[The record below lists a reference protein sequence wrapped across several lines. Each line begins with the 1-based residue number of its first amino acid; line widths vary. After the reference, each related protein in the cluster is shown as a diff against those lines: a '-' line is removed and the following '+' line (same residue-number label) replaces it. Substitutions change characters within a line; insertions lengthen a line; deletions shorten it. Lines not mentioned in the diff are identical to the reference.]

1 MQKKYTVSSSP
12 HLRDNVSTRRVKQ
25 YVCIELIPAGLAG
38 VWFFGLR
45 AAILIAVS
53 VVSAVFSEWFYCKH
67 AKRGN
72 PIGDF
77 SAVVTGLLVAYNLPA
92 SAPWWL
98 AAIGSA
104 IAIILVKQFFGGIG
118 QNFMNPALAA
128 RAILLASWATLMTA
142 WVAPQGGNWMAGM
155 GGAVDAV
162 SSATPLQAQ
171 AGTYSLFDLF
181 IGNCP
186 GTCLLYTSDA
196 ADDS

>member
-12 HLRDNVSTRRVKQ
+12 HLRDNVSTRRVMQ
-25 YVCIELIPAGLAG
+25 DVCIALIPAGLAG

-104 IAIILVKQFFGGIG
+104 IAIIPVSYTHLDVYKRQLHGGGKHFFRESGAGAQPPVCG
-118 QNFMNPALAA
+118 KGLRKA
-128 RAILLASWATLMTA
+128 RGLFFDRRSLCDARLHAR
-142 WVAPQGGNWMAGM
+142 VAH
-155 GGAVDAV
+155 
-162 SSATPLQAQ
+162 
-171 AGTYSLFDLF
+171 
-181 IGNCP
+181 
-186 GTCLLYTSDA
+186 
-196 ADDS
+196 